1 MSTGDRPPIRKR
13 PYSVSDAQR
22 GIVEEHVT
30 DMLYRDVIQPSTIRW
45 AAPIIL
51 VKKKDGTDSFVV
63 DFRRLN
69 AVTRKDS
76 YPLPRIDDAFMRIHG
91 TERILKSRKR
101 HGKLQYLVK
110 WANYPVSE
118 SKWEPEEN
126 ILDQRLLDDFHEKNK

>member
-1 MSTGDRPPIRKR
+1 
-13 PYSVSDAQR
+13 
-22 GIVEEHVT
+22 
-30 DMLYRDVIQPSTIRW
+30 MLYRDVIQPSTITW

-51 VKKKDGTDSFVV
+51 VKKKDGTDRFVV

-91 TERILKSRKR
+91 AERILKSRKR

-110 WANYPVSE
+110 WENFPVSE

-126 ILDQRLLDDFHEKNK
+126 ILDQRLLDDFHKKNK